1 MQKILIILV
10 VIFVVVPALGFVY
23 LKSQGF
29 NFGVAKSGYDN
40 RKNVEPIKVSGNAM
54 SPNYTDGQF
63 WIVDKV
69 IYSNTQ
75 PQRGDVVLFKDMA
88 DPSKEYAKRIVGM
101 PGEEIEIK
109 DGVVNINGQPL
120 SEPYLPNSVSTSAG
134 NYPQPS
140 QKVIPQGQYFILGD
154 NRTGSYDSR
163 NFGFVPKEN
172 IIGKLTTCY
181 KGCSK

>member
-1 MQKILIILV
+1 MQKLLIILA
-10 VIFVVVPALGFVY
+10 VIFIVIPALGFIY

-40 RKNVEPIKVSGNAM
+40 RKNVDPIKVSGNAM
-54 SPNYTDGQF
+54 SPNYNDGQF

-69 IYSNTQ
+69 IYGSTQ
-75 PQRGDVVLFKDMA
+75 PQKSDVVLFKDVA
-88 DPSKEYAKRIVGM
+88 DSNKEYAKRIVGL

-109 DGVVNINGQPL
+109 DSAVYINGQVL
-120 SEPYLPNSVSTSAG
+120 SEPYLSKDVVTSAG
-134 NYPQPS
+134 SYPQPS

-163 NFGFVPKEN
+163 SFGFVPKEN
-172 IIGKLTTCY
+172 LIGKLTTCY
-181 KGCSK
+181 KGCSN